1 VRLRV
6 PSALRASAAGYL
18 KRLDRLSDMAL
29 DPRVIAQEMKA
40 AQDDVRQI
48 EPFTSRL
55 SRFDNAVA
63 YEVSHLIHNA
73 RIKEGAVAVGRKIGF
88 TNPDMWAPVRRART
102 HLGVYLRYDGSKSPR
117 LARLVPPGKVH

>member
-40 AQDDVRQI
+40 AQDDVWQI
-48 EPFTSRL
+48 EPFSRGCL
-55 SRFDNAVA
+55 G
-63 YEVSHLIHNA
+63 LI
-73 RIKEGAVAVGRKIGF
+73 KPWLTKC
-88 TNPDMWAPVRRART
+88 RT
-102 HLGVYLRYDGSKSPR
+102 
-117 LARLVPPGKVH
+117 